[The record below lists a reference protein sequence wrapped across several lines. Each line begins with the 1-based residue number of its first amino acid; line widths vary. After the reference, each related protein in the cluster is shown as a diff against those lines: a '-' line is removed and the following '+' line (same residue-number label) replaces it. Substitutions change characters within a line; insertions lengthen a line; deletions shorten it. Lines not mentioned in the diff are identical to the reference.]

1 MRYDDSIPEILKDI
15 YNKLQSTEDKP
26 EEIRHILLLKEITSF
41 KGYNKF
47 TKEEIIGKIENLFN
61 KSENSKLKV
70 TISEEILSFIP
81 NKNDEKFIE
90 ISKVLKEFISYYN
103 QILGKNIILK
113 ETKAMTELNYGTFL
127 NFILKD
133 TLNNIESM
141 SINEILLKKEY
152 IPKIIKFS
160 WVCQPNKYLKVL
172 VDPTLYKIF
181 INQSNKVTKFA
192 NINYAH
198 YFPTD
203 APEIVQILELSE
215 LQPINLDFKQNILCK
230 CFADE
235 LKDYKYKFNQLK
247 LEQICKNEID
257 YKLVEYYEQN
267 KNGNLLEKKHESFR
281 RVFFKLNEILKSSPY
296 LKQSFP
302 RLIRYRGTIALSFL
316 DVSNDMEEFI
326 EDIKRMVN
334 YKLTD

>member
-1 MRYDDSIPEILKDI
+1 
-15 YNKLQSTEDKP
+15 
-26 EEIRHILLLKEITSF
+26 
-41 KGYNKF
+41 
-47 TKEEIIGKIENLFN
+47 
-61 KSENSKLKV
+61 
-70 TISEEILSFIP
+70 
-81 NKNDEKFIE
+81 
-90 ISKVLKEFISYYN
+90 
-103 QILGKNIILK
+103 
-113 ETKAMTELNYGTFL
+113 MTELNYGMYL

-257 YKLVEYYEQN
+257 YKLVEYYKQN